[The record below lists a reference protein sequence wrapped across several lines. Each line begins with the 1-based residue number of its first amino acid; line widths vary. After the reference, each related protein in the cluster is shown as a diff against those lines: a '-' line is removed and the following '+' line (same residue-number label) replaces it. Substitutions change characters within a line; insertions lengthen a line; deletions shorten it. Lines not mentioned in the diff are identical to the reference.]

1 MGILDHCPKAVH
13 AIWIA
18 AVASGCGGSGGQ
30 VEATPIGFDPL
41 LDLSRA
47 IYEPGGG
54 PERGASEVLFGAG
67 MPASEQWRLAS
78 GLGASGETE
87 LLGSARVDGSSLV
100 LEGAQV
106 AGFHLIE
113 IAPGLGWVE
122 ARARVQSVGRG
133 ASEDDGYARFGVL
146 ELAGDRLPENLA
158 DALPLI
164 VGEHFTD
171 PHSEA
176 DEVALSETLT
186 FAPTE
191 STRALVLVIESTDP
205 AGLGAEGRFTEIGVR
220 RLGRSAAA
228 VAAAEELLESQSSG
242 QSGGSAPRARY
253 GRYATDLVHR
263 HGVALAR
270 GDRLSVPLEL
280 SLEGSTTARWRLE
293 GHVAILGDDHEGV
306 WRVDVGWTDGSLVE
320 PLIEGLAVAVDLDGD
335 AATAPSGWLRFEAE
349 WEVDATDGALVLEA
363 AGPESTPSN
372 AVCVFAGLRLTPLPR
387 RRAARPNLLLVSL
400 DTVRADHV
408 GLYGQERPLTP
419 NLDGFGADAA
429 VFTEAWTTAPYTL
442 PAHLSLL
449 SGQHPSVHG
458 VQRPTQRR
466 DALRTPL
473 LAEILRDAGYRTAA
487 FTGGAMVLPR
497 FGFGDGFERYGVLDP
512 WINLESERTRGLLAT
527 VPGVGPRAWK
537 ATGVEAVEAQLDE
550 FGDEPWFLFVHTYA
564 AHEFDPPIEHLEAI
578 GAGDG
583 LPADHPDVLRYLA
596 NQQPPPPALKKRLD
610 ELYAGGV
617 RHADALVAELVDLLD
632 RRGLAESTLVVITS
646 DHGKEIGEHGMVGHG
661 HQLHDELTRVPL
673 LMRGPGVPTG
683 PQASSAQVVDVV
695 PTVLPLVGLDTPAS
709 LQGRDLFAEDPTAP
723 QRLLWAEVDAM
734 SRMQAVSNGRTK
746 TIHDLSTGVFE
757 SYDLNQDPGEL
768 VPGTT
773 SFEDKAALT
782 ELADALDALGRSLP
796 RAGLPGT
803 ALDDGAR
810 AHLEALGYVLDGD
823 LMRADD

>member
-18 AVASGCGGSGGQ
+18 AVASGCGGAGGQ
-30 VEATPIGFDPL
+30 TEATPIGFDPL

-47 IYEPGGG
+47 IYEPSGG
-54 PERGASEVLFGAG
+54 PERGASEILFGAD
-67 MPASEQWRLAS
+67 MPGSEQWRLAS

-87 LLGSARVDGSSLV
+87 LLGSARVDDSSLV

-113 IAPGLGWVE
+113 LAPDLGWVE

-171 PHSEA
+171 PHPHSEA

-220 RLGRSAAA
+220 RLGPSAAA
-228 VAAAEELLESQSSG
+228 VAAAEELLDRPSNGSSG
-242 QSGGSAPRARY
+242 GPSSGSAPRARY

-263 HGVALAR
+263 HGVALAQ
-270 GDRLSVPLEL
+270 GDRLSVPVEL
-280 SLEGSTTARWRLE
+280 SLEGSTTGHWRLE

-306 WRVDVGWTDGSLVE
+306 WRVDVDWTDGSLVE
-320 PLIEGLAVAVDLDGD
+320 PLIDGLAVGVDLDGD
-335 AATAPSGWLRFEAE
+335 AGTAPSGWLRFEAE
-349 WEVDATDGALVLEA
+349 WDVDATDGALILETV
-363 AGPESTPSN
+363 GPENTPSN
-372 AVCVFAGLRLTPLPR
+372 AVCVFAGLRLTPLPQ

-400 DTVRADHV
+400 DTVRSDHV

-419 NLDGFGADAA
+419 HLDSFGADAA

-473 LAEILRDAGYRTAA
+473 LAE
-487 FTGGAMVLPR
+487 
-497 FGFGDGFERYGVLDP
+497 
-512 WINLESERTRGLLAT
+512 
-527 VPGVGPRAWK
+527 
-537 ATGVEAVEAQLDE
+537 
-550 FGDEPWFLFVHTYA
+550 
-564 AHEFDPPIEHLEAI
+564 
-578 GAGDG
+578 
-583 LPADHPDVLRYLA
+583 
-596 NQQPPPPALKKRLD
+596 
-610 ELYAGGV
+610 
-617 RHADALVAELVDLLD
+617 
-632 RRGLAESTLVVITS
+632 
-646 DHGKEIGEHGMVGHG
+646 
-661 HQLHDELTRVPL
+661 
-673 LMRGPGVPTG
+673 
-683 PQASSAQVVDVV
+683 
-695 PTVLPLVGLDTPAS
+695 
-709 LQGRDLFAEDPTAP
+709 
-723 QRLLWAEVDAM
+723 
-734 SRMQAVSNGRTK
+734 
-746 TIHDLSTGVFE
+746 
-757 SYDLNQDPGEL
+757 
-768 VPGTT
+768 
-773 SFEDKAALT
+773 
-782 ELADALDALGRSLP
+782 
-796 RAGLPGT
+796 
-803 ALDDGAR
+803 
-810 AHLEALGYVLDGD
+810 
-823 LMRADD
+823 